1 MRTRRNLSAPL
12 PMTSVDL
19 RYDFLTDPTPE
30 NCPDGWA
37 FFEYRLLDHG
47 LGWSVDEAT
56 AWGADGRPLALAR
69 QRRKLL

>member
-1 MRTRRNLSAPL
+1 M
-12 PMTSVDL
+12 MTTVDL
-19 RYDFLTDPTPE
+19 RYDFLSDPTPQTA
-30 NCPDGWA
+30 PDGWA

-47 LGWSVDEAT
+47 QGWSVDEAI

>member
-1 MRTRRNLSAPL
+1 M
-12 PMTSVDL
+12 MTSVDL
-19 RYDFLTDPTPE
+19 RYDFLANPTPE
-30 NCPDGWA
+30 TAPDGWA

-47 LGWSVDEAT
+47 LGWSVDEAV